1 MLTASAYYLLAIAQ
15 KVEIAMSLA
24 NEFLGTLVE
33 NAVERELIVA
43 YGSVR
48 IGSSHDIV
56 EVIECRLAQFAT
68 CLQSC
73 LGSNEVD
80 FLQTY
85 YGIVVVERRRVV
97 TVLARILQQ

>member
-48 IGSSHDIV
+48 IW
-56 EVIECRLAQFAT
+56 LFA
-68 CLQSC
+68 L
-73 LGSNEVD
+73 
-80 FLQTY
+80 Y
-85 YGIVVVERRRVV
+85 R
-97 TVLARILQQ
+97 